1 MFRVDRGV
9 SVDWFLT
16 EICVVDRAINLWCG
30 SFRAI
35 SMLEL
40 NFPVES
46 TQQRL
51 RKHIRCKMITT
62 HGILFI
68 GPSERGGVSGVAS
81 AVPGI
86 FVKWTS
92 AGSRCLNA
100 DQRES
105 VRSVYTV
112 LMGILLVLTN
122 VQ

>member
-1 MFRVDRGV
+1 MIEELASIGF
-9 SVDWFLT
+9 ST

-40 NFPVES
+40 NFASS

-51 RKHIRCKMITT
+51 RKHIRCKIITT
-62 HGILFI
+62 HGLLSI

-86 FVKWTS
+86 FVKCTS